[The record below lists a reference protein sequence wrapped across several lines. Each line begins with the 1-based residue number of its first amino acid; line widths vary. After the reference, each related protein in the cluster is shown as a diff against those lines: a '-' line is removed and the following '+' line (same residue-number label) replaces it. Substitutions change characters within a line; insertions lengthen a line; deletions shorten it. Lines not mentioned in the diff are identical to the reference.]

1 MTSAVSRWLSMEM
14 LRCGKSN
21 LLILQLLFFAI
32 NPSQEVPP
40 TLLNGE
46 GTVRINKVNR
56 IADSYTIITANVF
69 VLVSWI
75 SFFIPPL
82 AVEGRLA
89 VLMTAL
95 IVEANIS
102 SNAHSEEV
110 KCHAVYSEN
119 I

>member
-1 MTSAVSRWLSMEM
+1 MEM
-14 LRCGKSN
+14 LRWGISD

-32 NPSQEVPP
+32 NPSEEAPLTSV
-40 TLLNGE
+40 NGE
-46 GTVRINKVNR
+46 GTVRVNKVNR
-56 IADSYTIITANVF
+56 VTDSYTIINANVF

-102 SNAHSEEV
+102 NNAHSEEV
-110 KCHAVYSEN
+110 KCHAVYSKS